1 MFILRDCSC
10 MYVGCPLPV
19 FSICH
24 FLANRTNSSCIFF
37 STLLDFSFLT
47 SITCAFIH
55 SSSLCFSPFC
65 MYFCHS
71 YFFLLLLSWSQR
83 YNFFR
88 DILTSFSCKC
98 MGNSHIFHL
107 LQWKLF
113 PVTILYLPL
122 AFTMPVLSLSF
133 FFLFDFLSWEWWL
146 SPITVVGAASEG
158 AVGARTAGSS
168 SWSWDLCL
176 NSFWL
181 HFSLLHNRTKWC
193 GFSQ

>member
-122 AFTMPVLSLSF
+122 AFTMPVLSLSLF
-133 FFLFDFLSWEWWL
+133 FFVWFLVMGVVTFSYNSCGSCEWRSCGSQDSWEL
-146 SPITVVGAASEG
+146 LMILGFVFKFILT
-158 AVGARTAGSS
+158 
-168 SWSWDLCL
+168 
-176 NSFWL
+176 SFL
-181 HFSLLHNRTKWC
+181 PLA
-193 GFSQ
+193 